1 MISKW
6 RWLFDQ
12 ITHLLWLRAS
22 LFAVIG
28 VVTAL
33 IGVTA
38 ESYVPMSVP
47 DLIGADAVG
56 TVLNVLASSMLAVTT
71 FSLGVMLSAYS
82 AATNNVTP
90 RATKLLMQ
98 DTTTQNVLSTF
109 IGSFLFSLVGIVT
122 LTIDGY
128 GQRGRLVL
136 FVVTVGVILVVIT
149 ALLRWI
155 DHLSRLGRVG
165 ETTQRVE
172 DVATEAILRRNE
184 QPCLGGRRLDDS
196 VTIPSGAVVL
206 TAASTGYVQHIDS
219 AAIETLAEEHD
230 TRVYLMVLPGAY
242 VVAGNEIA
250 RVCLPTDLEDAA
262 AEGDGSGSEG
272 KNDEKEDGDSQDDKK
287 TKRDQT
293 LDELREGVRGALSVG
308 AERTYDQ
315 DPRFGIVVLAEIAS
329 RALSEAIND
338 SGTAID
344 VISRLVRVMSIW
356 TKEPENTEEDGE
368 TPEVKCP
375 HLYVRPLHYQD
386 LFEDGFAIIAR
397 DGADRIEIQLRLQKA
412 LSNLSQIGPK
422 EFRDAARLQA
432 RLCLEQAEFGLR
444 FEREKERVRQAASFE
459 VPMP

>member
-122 LTIDGY
+122 LTIEGY

-184 QPCLGGRRLDDS
+184 QPCLGGRRLDDT
-196 VTIPSGAVVL
+196 VTIPAEATVV
-206 TAASTGYVQHIDS
+206 TADKTGYVQHIDS
-219 AAIETLAEEHD
+219 AAIETLAEQNNAQ
-230 TRVYLMVLPGAY
+230 VYLMVLPGAY
-242 VVAGNEIA
+242 VVEGSEIA
-250 RVCLPTDLEDAA
+250 RVCASPQSDDEPADGEKSKAKAEDEDDARSP
-262 AEGDGSGSEG
+262 EEI
-272 KNDEKEDGDSQDDKK
+272 KE
-287 TKRDQT
+287 
-293 LDELREGVRGALSVG
+293 ELTNGLRAALSVG

-329 RALSEAIND
+329 RALSAAIND

-344 VISRLVRVMSIW
+344 VISRLVRVMAIW
-356 TKEPENTEEDGE
+356 TKAPEKADEDGE
-368 TPEVKCP
+368 VPEVKCP
-375 HLYVRPLHYQD
+375 HLYVRPLLYQD

-397 DGADRIEIQLRLQKA
+397 DGADRLEIQLRLQKA
-412 LSNLSQIGPK
+412 LGNLAKIGPQ
-422 EFRDAARLQA
+422 EFRDAAHLQA
-432 RLCLEQAEFGLR
+432 RLSLEQAEFGLR
-444 FEREKERVRQAASFE
+444 FEREKERVRQAAAFD
-459 VPMP
+459 VALP